1 MARES
6 RDVWAKRVERWKDS
20 GLTAAEFAT
29 ENGINPRTLT
39 FWKWHLGK
47 SAGLDEGPTKRA
59 PARRD
64 FVEVVAPM
72 ATVAATPEAAA
83 EPLEIV
89 LAGGLRIRV
98 PVRFDET
105 SLRRV
110 IVTLGAD

>member
-6 RDVWAKRVERWKDS
+6 REVWAKRVERWKDS
-20 GLTAAEFAT
+20 GLTAAEFAA
-29 ENGINPRTLT
+29 EVGVNPRTLT
-39 FWKWHLGK
+39 YWKWHLRA
-47 SAGLDEGPTKRA
+47 SARRDERHAQPA
-59 PARRD
+59 PARAD

-72 ATVAATPEAAA
+72 VAVEAP

-89 LAGGLRIRV
+89 LADGLRIRV

-110 IVTLGAD
+110 VATLGAR